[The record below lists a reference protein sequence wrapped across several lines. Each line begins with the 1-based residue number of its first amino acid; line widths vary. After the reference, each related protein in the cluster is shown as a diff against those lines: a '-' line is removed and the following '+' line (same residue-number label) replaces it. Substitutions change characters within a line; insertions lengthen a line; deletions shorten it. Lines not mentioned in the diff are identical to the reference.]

1 MSTRKEKLE
10 MLETKLKDGVQQC
23 FQDGSKYMQFLR
35 TMSKFTSYSPR
46 NCLLIALQTDG
57 QATYVASYKKWQSLG
72 RQVQK
77 GSKAIN
83 IFAPYVFKHK
93 RADGTEEE
101 GLGFF
106 ATPVFDISATKVVMD
121 DAPEIG
127 LGQIDV
133 PVEEYDSIIEAITDV
148 SPCPVSFSEFKG
160 TANGYYST
168 SSNSITVRSSLT
180 DAMRIKTLLHEI
192 AHAHLDNPDNRDD
205 DTKESRDIKEVRAE
219 SVAFMVSSML
229 GIPTDDYSFP
239 YVASWEG
246 AKDIKKLTSEMTM
259 IKSTANRIFEDIQKY
274 RGIEIPENSHIATE

>member
-46 NCLLIALQTDG
+46 NCLLIAIQTDG

-83 IFAPYVFKHK
+83 IFAPYTFKRK
-93 RADGTEEE
+93 RDDGTEEE

-106 ATPVFDISATKVVMD
+106 AT
-121 DAPEIG
+121 
-127 LGQIDV
+127 
-133 PVEEYDSIIEAITDV
+133 EYDSIIEAITAV

-160 TANGYYST
+160 TANGYYSP

-192 AHAHLDNPDNRDD
+192 AHAHLDNPDNHED

-219 SVAFMVSSML
+219 SVAFIVSSML
-229 GIPTDDYSFP
+229 NIPTDDYSFP

-246 AKDIKKLTSEMTM
+246 AKDIKKLTSEMNM

-274 RGIEIPENSHIATE
+274 RGIEIAENSSIATE

>member
-46 NCLLIALQTDG
+46 NCLLIAIQTDG

-83 IFAPYVFKHK
+83 IFAPYTFKRK
-93 RADGTEEE
+93 RDDGTEEE

-106 ATPVFDISATKVVMD
+106 ATPVFDISATRVVMD

-127 LGQIDV
+127 LGQIDI
-133 PVEEYDSIIEAITDV
+133 PIEEYDSIIEAITAV

-160 TANGYYST
+160 TANGYYSP

-192 AHAHLDNPDNRDD
+192 AHAHLDNPDNRED
-205 DTKESRDIKEVRAE
+205 DTKESRDIKEVRAK

-229 GIPTDDYSFP
+229 NIPTDDYSFP

-274 RGIEIPENSHIATE
+274 RGIEIAENSSIATE